1 MLLNFEAIAKDR
13 NSKARAGFLRTDHGE
28 IETPVFMPV
37 GTQGTVKAINQDYL
51 ENHINAQIVLSN
63 TYHLYLRP
71 GTEVLEKAGGLHKL
85 MNWKRSILTDSGGF
99 QIFSL
104 ADLRSLKNDGVEFK
118 SHLDGSKHFFT
129 PQKVLEIQRS
139 IGSDIMMVLDE
150 CTSFPC
156 EYEYVQ
162 KSVKLTSNWA
172 SIARDSFANSQPKYG
187 HDQNLFGII
196 QGSVY
201 KGLREKS
208 AKELIELDFNGYAI
222 GGLAVGEPAETMYE
236 IVQFTTDFMPE
247 DKPRYL
253 MGVGRPENLL
263 EAIERGVD
271 MFDCVMPTRNARN
284 AYLFTMNGVLSMRNA
299 RYKDDFTPVDETCEC
314 YTCRNFTRAYIRHL
328 FIAKEILALEL
339 SSIHNLYFYL
349 NLMRTARS
357 KIIEGNFNDWK
368 SKIINKL
375 SINQNNL
382 ED

>member
-1 MLLNFEAIAKDR
+1 
-13 NSKARAGFLRTDHGE
+13 
-28 IETPVFMPV
+28 
-37 GTQGTVKAINQDYL
+37 VKAVDQDYL
-51 ENHINAQIVLSN
+51 KNHIKAQIVLSN

-71 GTEVLEKAGGLHKL
+71 GTDVLDKAGGLHKF
-85 MNWKRSILTDSGGF
+85 MSWERPILTDSGGF

-104 ADLRSLKNDGVEFK
+104 ADLRHLKKDGVEFK

-150 CTSFPC
+150 CTPYPC
-156 EYEYVQ
+156 EYEYAE
-162 KSVKLTSNWA
+162 KSVKLTSDWA
-172 SIARDSFANSQPKYG
+172 SIARDSFANSTPKYS

-201 KGLREKS
+201 KDLREKS
-208 AKELIELDFNGYAI
+208 AKELIGLDFNGYAI
-222 GGLAVGEPAETMYE
+222 GGLAVGEPTKTMYE
-236 IVQFTTDFMPE
+236 MVDFTTEFMPA

-284 AYLFTMNGVLSMRNA
+284 AYLFTWNGVLSMRNA
-299 RYKDDFTPVDETCEC
+299 RYKDDFTPVDEICEC
-314 YTCRNFTRAYIRHL
+314 YTCKNFSRAYIRHL

-339 SSIHNLYFYL
+339 ASIHNLFFYL
-349 NLMRTARS
+349 NLMRKAR
-357 KIIEGNFNDWK
+357 KQIITGNFSEWK

-375 SINQNNL
+375 SINVNNNT